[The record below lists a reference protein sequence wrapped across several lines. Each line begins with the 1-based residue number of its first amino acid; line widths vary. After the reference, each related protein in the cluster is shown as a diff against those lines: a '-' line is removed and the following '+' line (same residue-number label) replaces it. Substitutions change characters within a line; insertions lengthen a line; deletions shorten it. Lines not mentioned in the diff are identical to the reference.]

1 MRWFVCGLI
10 FCGIALA
17 LGILTPLPVGVV
29 PAASAAVPKQGV
41 GDMPARATSRLELE
55 VPNGG
60 SIRVDADRIYLPPG
74 ASPHAPVNL
83 PGLTRALDAG
93 QRGRVQ
99 VNLPATANA
108 RPTTSE
114 VWAIGTITITLPS
127 GARLRLDNVMP
138 RARITFERPDDT
150 WRVIVEPLP
159 ASVTMR

>member
-1 MRWFVCGLI
+1 MRRFVCGLI

-17 LGILTPLPVGVV
+17 LDILPSRPVGVV
-29 PAASAAVPKQGV
+29 AAASAAEPRQGV
-41 GDMPARATSRLELE
+41 GNVPAHATSRLELE

-60 SIRVDADRIYLPPG
+60 NVQVDADRIYLPPG
-74 ASPHAPVNL
+74 ASPHAPVKL
-83 PGLTRALDAG
+83 PVLTRALDAG

-108 RPTTSE
+108 RPTTKE
-114 VWAIGTITITLPS
+114 IWAIGTITVTLPS

-138 RARITFERPDDT
+138 RARITFERPDET